1 MIVTPRCY
9 FLPGVKFGIWFWGLN
24 IFRLFC
30 ITLVYISVYI
40 TMTRIKFFLMMFA
53 IFSPAFMR
61 AGEYSRLTFTLVDN
75 TELSVVSENLS
86 INYSNGELYLTSN
99 TVDQVIPVENIRSM
113 KFTNLTSDIDN
124 LAEEKAIGEKDFFTI
139 SGNKVGTFGSIDEA
153 REKLPSGI
161 YLISDGSNTLKVIF

>member
-1 MIVTPRCY
+1 
-9 FLPGVKFGIWFWGLN
+9 
-24 IFRLFC
+24 
-30 ITLVYISVYI
+30 
-40 TMTRIKFFLMMFA
+40 MMFA

-75 TELSVVSENLS
+75 TELSVASENLS

-139 SGNKVGTFGSIDEA
+139 SGSKVGTFGSIDEA